1 MSEQS
6 TTAAT
11 ADHAVHLAPVR
22 GRDRI
27 AVLDVIR
34 GVAILGIF
42 FMNIPFMA
50 GPIWNA
56 LSDPR
61 TMGWSPADQI
71 TWMVIETT
79 WEGTQRGMLEFL
91 FGAGLLVTAAKAME
105 PDGPVAVADLYI
117 RRNLWLLLFGL
128 FDIFCLLWP
137 GDILHIYAL
146 CALALFPFR
155 RLSVRWLIPLGLSF
169 AAFGLVF
176 GAIQYHG
183 RSATQTAYHSAMA
196 KQQAHQPLTK
206 EEAKAVEEWRKI
218 ELRIAGKDPTIEK
231 EAKKEAEARASR
243 SMADYAGWMIGA
255 YLTILGKGELLG
267 GVLEAFPAM
276 LLGMALW
283 KLGFIQGRRSTR
295 EYLLVLLLAYGFGMG
310 ARYIGCVERLAFMP
324 QPKTIWLTDEFAR
337 LAVSLGHL
345 AAINL
350 LVRGSLS
357 GRVVGVFGPAGQMAV
372 TLYFMEQIAGL
383 WIMFS
388 PIGLD
393 LPGGQGWAHLALQA
407 TIVIAVLLVFANVW
421 MRVFASGPLEW
432 LWRSLSYWERQPFRR
447 VAPAAG

>member
-6 TTAAT
+6 ITAAT
-11 ADHAVHLAPVR
+11 TDHAVHLAPVR

-61 TMGWSPADQI
+61 TMGWSAADRL
-71 TWMVIETT
+71 TWIVIETT

-169 AAFGLVF
+169 AAFALVF
-176 GAIQYHG
+176 GAIQYHS
-183 RSATQTAYHSAMA
+183 RTQTQATYRVAVA
-196 KQQAHQPLTK
+196 KERAHQPLTK
-206 EEAKAVEEWRKI
+206 DEAAAVKEWRKI
-218 ELRIAGKDPTIEK
+218 EDRVAGKDPEIQK

-295 EYLLVLLLAYGFGMG
+295 EYLIALILAWGFGMA
-310 ARYIGCVERLAFMP
+310 ARYIGAVERMAFMP
-324 QPKTIWLTDEFAR
+324 QPKTIWMTGELAR
-337 LAVSLGHL
+337 LAVSFGHI

-350 LVRGSLS
+350 LVRGALS
-357 GRVVGVFGPAGQMAV
+357 GRIIDVFRPAGQMAF

-407 TIVIAVLLVFANVW
+407 TVVIAVLLVFANVW

>member
-1 MSEQS
+1 MSEQGNA
-6 TTAAT
+6 TTGN
-11 ADHAVHLAPVR
+11 HAVPLAPVR

-34 GVAILGIF
+34 GIAILGIF

-50 GPIWNA
+50 GPIW
-56 LSDPR
+56 LSQGDPR
-61 TMGWSPADQI
+61 AMGWSGADQLA
-71 TWMVIETT
+71 WMVIETT
-79 WEGTQRGMLEFL
+79 WEGTQRGLLEFL

-137 GDILHIYAL
+137 GDILHVYAL

-169 AAFGLVF
+169 AAFGLIF
-176 GAIQYHG
+176 GAIQYHK
-183 RSATQTAYHSAMA
+183 RSDTQAAYHTAMA
-196 KQQAHQPLTK
+196 KQQAHQPLTR
-206 EEAKAVEEWRKI
+206 EEAAAVKEWRKI
-218 ELRIAGKDPTIEK
+218 ENRVAGKDPVIQR
-231 EAKKEAEARASR
+231 EAKVEAEARASR
-243 SMADYAGWMIGA
+243 SMADYAGWLIGA

-267 GVLEAFPAM
+267 GVIEAFPTM

-295 EYLLVLLLAYGFGMG
+295 EYLLALLLAYGFGMG
-310 ARYIGCVERLAFMP
+310 ARYLGCVERLAFMP
-324 QPKTIWLTDEFAR
+324 QPKTIWMTDELAR
-337 LAVSLGHL
+337 LAVSFGHV

-350 LVRGSLS
+350 LVRGALS
-357 GRVVGVFGPAGQMAV
+357 GKVIGVFAAAGQMAFS
-372 TLYFMEQIAGL
+372 LYFLEQIAGV

-393 LPGGQGWAHLALQA
+393 LPAGQGWAHLALQA

-421 MRVFASGPLEW
+421 MRLFASGPLEW
-432 LWRSLSYWERQPFRR
+432 LWRSLAYWERQPFRR
-447 VAPAAG
+447 VAVAAG

>member
-1 MSEQS
+1 MREGVPEI
-6 TTAAT
+6 AT

-22 GRDRI
+22 GRERI

-34 GVAILGIF
+34 GIAILGIF
-42 FMNIPFMA
+42 FMNLPFMA
-50 GPIWNA
+50 GPVW
-56 LSDPR
+56 SVMGDPR
-61 TMGWSPADQI
+61 PMGWSPADQLAW
-71 TWMVIETT
+71 TVIEIT

-91 FGAGLLVTAAKAME
+91 FGAGLMVTAAKAMA

-137 GDILHIYAL
+137 GDILHVYAL

-169 AAFGLVF
+169 AVFGLIF
-176 GAIQYHG
+176 GAIQFHH
-183 RSATQTAYHSAMA
+183 RSNTQAAYHTATA

-206 EEAKAVEEWRKI
+206 EEAKAVKEWRKI
-218 ELRIAGKDPTIEK
+218 EDRIAGKDPVVQR

-243 SMADYAGWMIGA
+243 SMADYAGWFIGA

-267 GVLEAFPAM
+267 GVIEAFPTM

-295 EYLLVLLLAYGFGMG
+295 EYLLVLLLAYGFGMT

-324 QPKTIWLTDEFAR
+324 QPKTLWMTDEFAR
-337 LAVSLGHL
+337 LAVSLGHV

-350 LVRGSLS
+350 LVRGALS
-357 GRVVGVFGPAGQMAV
+357 GKVIGVFGAAGQMAF
-372 TLYFMEQIAGL
+372 TLYFMEQIAGI

-407 TIVIAVLLVFANVW
+407 TIVIAALLVFANLW
-421 MRVFASGPLEW
+421 MRAFVSGPLEW
-432 LWRSLSYWERQPFRR
+432 LWRSLSYGERQPFRR
-447 VAPAAG
+447 LAATAG